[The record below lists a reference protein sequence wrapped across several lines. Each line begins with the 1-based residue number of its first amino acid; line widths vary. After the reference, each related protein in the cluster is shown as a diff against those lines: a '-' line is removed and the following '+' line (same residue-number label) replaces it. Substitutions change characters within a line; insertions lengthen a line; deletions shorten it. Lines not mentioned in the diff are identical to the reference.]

1 MNNIEKRVIELR
13 KKGYS
18 RNEISAVLH
27 LGHSK
32 VQNILNKYDLS
43 AKKGLDYRKK
53 EYKEIVKKKKRIRV
67 KGKKYKKKRIIYKKK
82 EKKKISRVKKKTG
95 KVKKEKKVRRKY
107 RYFIYAWIKYEGYK
121 GLYLE
126 KGKFGTR
133 YIEYLDNYELAE
145 SIKITRDNV
154 FNEIAKI
161 CQSLSSLEFQVYYVR
176 VIYDDL
182 IKKVI
187 DKESIDYEYY
197 TCDDVKKLI

>member
-18 RNEISAVLH
+18 RNEISAILH

-32 VQNILNKYDLS
+32 VQDILNQYNLS
-43 AKKGLDYRKK
+43 AKKGLDYRKR
-53 EYKEIVKKKKRIRV
+53 EYKEMVKKKKRIKV
-67 KGKKYKKKRIIYKKK
+67 KKKKYRRKKIIYKKK
-82 EKKKISRVKKKTG
+82 EKKKISKVKKKVSR
-95 KVKKEKKVRRKY
+95 VKKEKEIRRY

-133 YIEYLDNYELAE
+133 YIEYLDSYEMAE
-145 SIKITRDNV
+145 AIKMTRDNV
-154 FNEIAKI
+154 LSEIAKI

-176 VIYDDL
+176 VTYDDL